1 MMWINDKHHSL
12 FKNSFVETENGAQW
26 TFKWTAMYIEN
37 RRSKSFLFTENF
49 PSFFFFWLPS
59 ILFVSWDK
67 IVYISFWLER
77 PKIATFT
84 FGDAPLKFGESAS
97 VQCTISGGD
106 LPMTVQWMLNG
117 IEIPPHLEATTA
129 KIGKR
134 IHVLSIESVK
144 ADHRGNYSCVAT
156 KSSWNGC
163 VYSTAYCYRFVLWLN
178 HSLPFSQCFW
188 NFACCLLFIFSLE
201 SVRMIRNLCQLEM
214 ENVSIQWFLKL

>member
-1 MMWINDKHHSL
+1 MTSTIHYSKIHL
-12 FKNSFVETENGAQW
+12 LKL
-26 TFKWTAMYIEN
+26 KTARNELSNERQCILKIDEAN
-37 RRSKSFLFTENF
+37 HFCLQRISRH
-49 PSFFFFWLPS
+49 FFFFWLPS